1 MSGKRKAFCLTG
13 TISLLVCG
21 FYIIVCLA
29 SVNMEYLWPFLI
41 VHLVIMPVACC
52 AGGYLMKNESIKD
65 KALYFIFACICLVI
79 VYSVEGIRAVELPSA
94 VEAINTV
101 IGLVKLMCTEV
112 LHGIPVLSALVGLVV
127 GHTSVDNSR

>member
-1 MSGKRKAFCLTG
+1 MLRRWLFD
-13 TISLLVCG
+13 
-21 FYIIVCLA
+21 
-29 SVNMEYLWPFLI
+29 E
-41 VHLVIMPVACC
+41 
-52 AGGYLMKNESIKD
+52 NESIKD

-127 GHTSVDNSR
+127 GYTSVDNSR